1 MGLFENFPYVNFH
14 ELNLDWILHKLKELE
29 TEITNFVAIN
39 SVKYAN
45 PITWD
50 ITSQYETN
58 TVVLD
63 SSGNAY
69 LSVQPVPAG
78 VSLDRE
84 EYWTKI
90 GNFSALW
97 DSVRSAIT
105 PYDEQ
110 HSTTASV
117 DHKAGDW
124 VWLENDLL
132 LITKNITAGDKYVDG
147 SNCKKTNVHDLF
159 TTLGDELQDEITN
172 RENAD
177 NTLDQKITAES
188 TARSEADNT
197 LDQKITAEA
206 TARSEADTV
215 LEEKIKFAG
224 NAFVNV
230 RNFGAV
236 GDAAY
241 FDKDTRLWYKDSSKA
256 ERPTS
261 DVAAF
266 EAAIQYALDNNIG
279 TIFIPNGKYYLPNK
293 SFTFAAEKI
302 RLLGETNSSL
312 ISEGLTDGSFITFTS
327 TQATNYDFNKMLLSN
342 IKLWGCYDEDKQ
354 NPTKRVTGIYLTGGD
369 YFMHTTMFAVD
380 IQYFNVGFRGGRGC
394 YKLGLYDLTVT
405 ACDNG
410 IFIDNEYSAAVPM
423 HFYNLC
429 VDVCAAGIV
438 LSVGGGA
445 SISVVGGSIEH
456 CHKFVYT
463 LGIVNFT
470 NVRFEWDLLYNYDD
484 NGNSAEAFT
493 AATSDLANI
502 VFNNC
507 DFYTLAS
514 KGGNVKYFY
523 PNTHDAESIAN
534 YTFTATSDSSRLQPA
549 ISFSDCSLITSQC
562 PASHYL
568 VYSPSGCM
576 VNGIRILEDPSPFMI
591 CNTNNIVDVSS
602 GNFDV
607 GFAGFTYNGANM
619 KAGEGAKFE
628 FSVNPGDMFIAL
640 FNCVVAGN
648 VTIKATKGTS
658 VTTITTESIG
668 TGWSR
673 TILRVPAGFNKIEM
687 DFATDF
693 EMTRDFNIQKI

>member
-1 MGLFENFPYVNFH
+1 MGLFENFPYANFH
-14 ELNLDWILHKLKELE
+14 ELNLDWVLHELKELE

-45 PITWD
+45 PIIWD

-69 LSVQPVPAG
+69 LSVQPVPDG

-105 PYDEQ
+105 PYDER

-117 DHKAGDW
+117 NHKPGDW

-132 LITKNITAGDKYVDG
+132 LITKNITAGDKYVDE
-147 SNCKKTNVHDLF
+147 SNCKKTNVHELF
-159 TTLGDELQDEITN
+159 TTLGDTVTGEVNTLSGELQDEITN

-177 NTLDQKITAES
+177 STLNQKITS
-188 TARSEADNT
+188 
-197 LDQKITAEA
+197 EA
-206 TARSEADTV
+206 TAREKADNA
-215 LEEKIKFAG
+215 LAEKIKFAG

-236 GDAAY
+236 GDATY
-241 FDKDTRLWYKDSSKA
+241 FDKDTRLWYKDSTKA

-266 EAAIQYALDNNIG
+266 EAAIQYALDNNIC
-279 TIFIPNGKYYLPNK
+279 TVFIPNGKYYLPNK
-293 SFTFAAEKI
+293 AFTFASEKI
-302 RLLGETNSSL
+302 RLVGETNSSL

-354 NPTKRVTGIYLTGGD
+354 NPTKRVVGLHLTGGD

-410 IFIDNEYSAAVPM
+410 VFIDNEYSAAVPM

-429 VDVCAAGIV
+429 VDVCAAGIT
-438 LSVGGGA
+438 LSVGGG
-445 SISVVGGSIEH
+445 SCISVIGGSIEH
-456 CHKFVYT
+456 CHRFVYT

-484 NGNSAEAFT
+484 NGTAAEAFT
-493 AATSDLANI
+493 AATSDMANI

-507 DFYTLAS
+507 DFYTLAT
-514 KGGNVKYFY
+514 KGANVKYFY

-534 YTFTATSDSSRLQPA
+534 YTFTATSDSSKLQPA
-549 ISFSDCSLITSQC
+549 ISFSDCSLVTSQC

-576 VNGIRILEDPSPFMI
+576 VNGIRILSDPAPFLI
-591 CNTNNIVDVSS
+591 CNTNNIVDVIS

-607 GFAGFTYNGANM
+607 GFTGFSYNGANM
-619 KAGEGAKFE
+619 QAGDGAKFE

-640 FNCVVAGN
+640 FNCIVAGD
-648 VTIKATKGTS
+648 VTIKATKGASSKT
-658 VTTITTESIG
+658 VTTASIG

-673 TILRVPAGFNKIEM
+673 VILRIPAGFNKIEM
-687 DFATDF
+687 DFATGF
-693 EMTRDFNIQKI
+693 EMTRDFNIEKI

>member
-1 MGLFENFPYVNFH
+1 MGLFETFPYANFH
-14 ELNLDWILHKLKELE
+14 EMNLDWILHELKKLE
-29 TEITNFVAIN
+29 TQISNFVAIN
-39 SVKYAN
+39 TVKYAN
-45 PITWD
+45 PIIWD

-105 PYDEQ
+105 PYDEK
-110 HSTTASV
+110 HNTTASV
-117 DHKAGDW
+117 NHKAGDW

-132 LITKNITAGDKYVDG
+132 LITKTITAGDKYVDG
-147 SNCKKTNVHDLF
+147 GNCKKTNVHDLF
-159 TTLGDELQDEITN
+159 TTLGDTLTGEINTLSGELQDEITN
-172 RENAD
+172 RESAD
-177 NTLDQKITAES
+177 TALE
-188 TARSEADNT
+188 
-197 LDQKITAEA
+197 QKITAEA
-206 TARSEADTV
+206 TARTEADNA
-215 LEEKIKFAG
+215 LAEKIKFAG

-241 FDKDTRLWYKDSSKA
+241 FDKNTRLWYKDSTKA

-266 EAAIQYALDNNIG
+266 EAAIQYALDNNIC

-293 SFTFAAEKI
+293 NFTFAAEKI
-302 RLLGETNSSL
+302 RLVGETNSSL
-312 ISEGLTDGSFITFTS
+312 ISEGLTDGSFIKFTS

-354 NPTKRVTGIYLTGGD
+354 NPTKRVVGLHLTGGD

-410 IFIDNEYSAAVPM
+410 VFIDNEYSAAVPM

-429 VDVCAAGIV
+429 VDVCASGIT
-438 LSVGGGA
+438 LAVGGG
-445 SISVVGGSIEH
+445 SCISVVGGSIEH
-456 CHKFVYT
+456 CHRFVYT

-484 NGNSAEAFT
+484 SGTPAEAFT
-493 AATSDLANI
+493 AATSDMANI

-507 DFYTLAS
+507 DFYTLAT
-514 KGGNVKYFY
+514 KGANVKYFY

-534 YTFTATSDSSRLQPA
+534 YTFTATSDSSKLQPA
-549 ISFSDCSLITSQC
+549 ISFSDCSLVTSQC

-576 VNGIRILEDPSPFMI
+576 VNGIRLVSDPAPFLI
-591 CNTNNIVDVSS
+591 CNTNNIVDVST

-607 GFAGFTYNGANM
+607 GFAGFSYNGANM
-619 KAGEGAKFE
+619 QAGDGAKFE
-628 FSVNPGDMFIAL
+628 FSVTPGDMFIAL
-640 FNCVVAGN
+640 FNCIVAGD

-658 VTTITTESIG
+658 IKAVTTVSIG
-668 TGWSR
+668 KGWSR
-673 TILRVPAGFNKIEM
+673 VILRVPAGFNKIEM
-687 DFATDF
+687 DFATGF

>member
-1 MGLFENFPYVNFH
+1 MGLFENFPYANFH
-14 ELNLDWILHKLKELE
+14 ELNLDWILHELKELE

-117 DHKAGDW
+117 DHKTGDW

-132 LITKNITAGDKYVDG
+132 LITKNMTAGDKYVDG

-159 TTLGDELQDEITN
+159 TTLGDELQD
-172 RENAD
+172 
-177 NTLDQKITAES
+177 
-188 TARSEADNT
+188 ADNT

-206 TARSEADTV
+206 TARAEADTV

-241 FDKDTRLWYKDSSKA
+241 FDKDTRLWYKDSTKA

-266 EAAIQYALDNNIG
+266 EAAIQYALDNHIC
-279 TIFIPNGKYYLPNK
+279 TIFVPNGKYYLPNK
-293 SFTFAAEKI
+293 TFTFAAEKI
-302 RLLGETNSSL
+302 RLVGETNSSL
-312 ISEGLTDGSFITFTS
+312 ISEGLTGGSFITFTS

-493 AATSDLANI
+493 AASSDLANI

-534 YTFTATSDSSRLQPA
+534 YTFTATSDSSRLQPG
-549 ISFSDCSLITSQC
+549 ISFADCSLITSQC

-576 VNGIRILEDPSPFMI
+576 VNGIRVVSDPAPFLI
-591 CNTNNIVDVSS
+591 CKTNNIVDVSS

-607 GFAGFTYNGANM
+607 GFTGFTYNGANM
-619 KAGEGAKFE
+619 LAGEGAKFE
-628 FSVNPGDMFIAL
+628 FGVNPGDMFIAL
-640 FNCVVAGN
+640 FNCVVAGD
-648 VTIKATKGTS
+648 VTVKATKGTS
-658 VTTITTESIG
+658 VKTVTTASIG

-673 TILRVPAGFNKIEM
+673 LILRVPEGFNKIEM
-687 DFATDF
+687 EFATGF

>member
-1 MGLFENFPYVNFH
+1 MGLFENFPYANFH
-14 ELNLDWILHKLKELE
+14 ELNLDWILHELKELE

-159 TTLGDELQDEITN
+159 TTLGDTLTNEVNTLSGELQEETTN

-177 NTLDQKITAES
+177 TALE
-188 TARSEADNT
+188 
-197 LDQKITAEA
+197 QKITAEA
-206 TARSEADTV
+206 TARENADNA
-215 LEEKIKFAG
+215 LAEKIKIAG
-224 NAFVNV
+224 NSFVNV

-241 FDKDTRLWYKDSSKA
+241 FDKDTRLWYKDRTKA

-279 TIFIPNGKYYLPNK
+279 TIFVPNGKYYLPNK
-293 SFTFAAEKI
+293 AFTFAAEKI
-302 RLLGETNSSL
+302 RLVGETNSSL
-312 ISEGLTDGSFITFTS
+312 ISEGLTGGSFIKFTS

-354 NPTKRVTGIYLTGGD
+354 NPTKRVVGLHLTGGD

-410 IFIDNEYSAAVPM
+410 VFIDNEYSAAVPM

-438 LSVGGGA
+438 LSVGGGS

-514 KGGNVKYFY
+514 EGGNVKYFY
-523 PNTHDAESIAN
+523 PNTHDADSIAN
-534 YTFTATSDSSRLQPA
+534 YTFTATSSSSRLQPP
-549 ISFSDCSLITSQC
+549 ISFSDCSLVTSQC

-576 VNGIRILEDPSPFMI
+576 VNGIRILSDPAPFMI

-607 GFAGFTYNGANM
+607 GFTGFSYNGANM
-619 KAGEGAKFE
+619 KADEGAKFE
-628 FSVNPGDMFIAL
+628 FSVNPGDVFLAL
-640 FNCVVAGN
+640 FNCVVAGD
-648 VTIKATKGTS
+648 VTIKASKGES
-658 VTTITTESIG
+658 VKTVSTESIG

-673 TILRVPAGFNKIEM
+673 VILRVPAGFNKIEM
-687 DFATDF
+687 DFATGF

>member
-1 MGLFENFPYVNFH
+1 MGLFENFPYANFH
-14 ELNLDWILHKLKELE
+14 ELNLDWILHELKELE

-45 PITWD
+45 PIIWD
-50 ITSQYETN
+50 ITRQYETN

-63 SSGNAY
+63 NSGNAY
-69 LSVQPVPAG
+69 LSVQPVPDG

-117 DHKAGDW
+117 NHKAGDW

-147 SNCKKTNVHDLF
+147 SNCKKTNVHNLF
-159 TTLGDELQDEITN
+159 TTLGDTITNEVNTLSGELQDEITN

-177 NTLDQKITAES
+177 TSLE
-188 TARSEADNT
+188 
-197 LDQKITAEA
+197 QKITAEA
-206 TARSEADTV
+206 TARTEADNA

-241 FDKDTRLWYKDSSKA
+241 FDKVTRLWYKDSTKA

-266 EAAIQYALDNNIG
+266 ESAIQYALDNNIC

-293 SFTFAAEKI
+293 AFTFAAEKI
-302 RLLGETNSSL
+302 RLVGETNSSL
-312 ISEGLTDGSFITFTS
+312 ISEGLTDGSFIKFTS

-354 NPTKRVTGIYLTGGD
+354 NPTKRVVGLHLTGGD

-410 IFIDNEYSAAVPM
+410 VFIDNEYSAAVPM

-429 VDVCAAGIV
+429 ADVCAAGII
-438 LSVGGGA
+438 LAVGGGSCI
-445 SISVVGGSIEH
+445 SIVGGSIEH

-484 NGNSAEAFT
+484 TGTAAEAFT
-493 AATSDLANI
+493 AATSDMANI

-507 DFYTLAS
+507 DFYTLAT
-514 KGGNVKYFY
+514 KGANVKYFY

-534 YTFTATSDSSRLQPA
+534 YTFTATSDSSKLQPA
-549 ISFSDCSLITSQC
+549 ISFSDCSLVTSQC

-576 VNGIRILEDPSPFMI
+576 VNGIRILSDPAPFLI
-591 CNTNNIVDVSS
+591 CNTNNIVDVST

-607 GFAGFTYNGANM
+607 GFTGFSYNGANM
-619 KAGEGAKFE
+619 KAGDGAKFE
-628 FSVNPGDMFIAL
+628 FSANPGDMFITL
-640 FNCVVAGN
+640 FNCVVAGD

-658 VTTITTESIG
+658 VKAVTTVSIG

-673 TILRVPAGFNKIEM
+673 VILRVPAGFNKIEM
-687 DFATDF
+687 DFATGF

>member
-1 MGLFENFPYVNFH
+1 MGLFENFPYANFH
-14 ELNLDWILHKLKELE
+14 ELNLDWILHELKELE

-45 PITWD
+45 PIIWD
-50 ITSQYETN
+50 ITRQYETN

-63 SSGNAY
+63 NSGNAY

-110 HSTTASV
+110 HSTTASI

-159 TTLGDELQDEITN
+159 TTLGDTITSEINTLSGELQAEITN

-177 NTLDQKITAES
+177 TSLKQE
-188 TARSEADNT
+188 
-197 LDQKITAEA
+197 ITAEA
-206 TARSEADTV
+206 TARTEADNA
-215 LEEKIKFAG
+215 LAEKIKFAG

-241 FDKDTRLWYKDSSKA
+241 FDKVTRLWYKDSTKA

-266 EAAIQYALDNNIG
+266 EAAIQYALDNNIC

-293 SFTFAAEKI
+293 AFTFAAEKI
-302 RLLGETNSSL
+302 RLVGETNSSL
-312 ISEGLTDGSFITFTS
+312 ISEGLTDGSFIKFTS

-354 NPTKRVTGIYLTGGD
+354 NPTKRVVGLHLTGGD

-410 IFIDNEYSAAVPM
+410 VFIDNEYSAAVPM

-429 VDVCAAGIV
+429 VDVCAAGIT
-438 LSVGGGA
+438 LSVGGG
-445 SISVVGGSIEH
+445 SCISVVGGSIEH
-456 CHKFVYT
+456 CHRFVYT

-484 NGNSAEAFT
+484 NGTSAEAFT
-493 AATSDLANI
+493 AATSDMANI

-507 DFYTLAS
+507 DFYTLAT
-514 KGGNVKYFY
+514 KGANVKYFY

-534 YTFTATSDSSRLQPA
+534 YTFTATSDSSKLQPA
-549 ISFSDCSLITSQC
+549 ISFSDCSLVTSQC

-576 VNGIRILEDPSPFMI
+576 VNGIRLLSDPAPFLI
-591 CNTNNIVDVSS
+591 CNTNNIVDVST

-607 GFAGFTYNGANM
+607 GFTGFSYNGANM
-619 KAGEGAKFE
+619 QAGDGAKFE

-640 FNCVVAGN
+640 FNCIVAGD

-658 VTTITTESIG
+658 VKAVTTVSIG

-673 TILRVPAGFNKIEM
+673 VILRVPAGFNKIEM
-687 DFATDF
+687 DFATGF